1 MLYKSSGFSDN
12 TMTSERIDEIISKMT
27 LEEKAM
33 LVVGVGML
41 GFFGNPQS
49 RVPGSAGETHPIP
62 RLGIPNAVFADGPAG
77 LRINPR
83 REGDERAYHATAFP
97 VETMLASTWNREVLE
112 DVGRAVGEE
121 LREYGVDILLAPAL
135 NIHRN
140 PLCGRNFEYYSEDPL
155 LTGEMAA
162 AFVKGVQSQGVG
174 TCLKH
179 FAANNQ
185 ETNRMLVDTIVSE
198 RALREIYLKGFEI
211 AVRKSRPWSV
221 MSAYNKLNGKYCSQN
236 GWLLTKVLRGDWGF
250 EGFVMTDWFAG
261 DDPVEQMKA
270 GNDMIMPG
278 KTRQINPSRKDE
290 VEEIVAAV
298 REGKLDEKIL
308 DRNVKNILRV
318 LVDSPSFRKYRYS
331 EKPDLDAHARV
342 AYEAGAEGVILL
354 KNDRVLP
361 LSKDARIALFGTG
374 QIETIKGGTG
384 SGNTHPRYTI
394 SILEGVRERGLGI
407 DGELAELHSRYVNE
421 MRSKEEYRVK
431 EGMFGEPFV
440 PTLPQDFLGEEE
452 LERFA
457 TEDDIAVV
465 VISRISGEGYDR
477 NPEKGD
483 FYLSDDERNLLEKV
497 SRIFHRHGKK
507 VVVVMNIGSPIE
519 VASWRG
525 LVDGILLVWQAG
537 QETGRVVADAI
548 VGRVNP
554 SGKLPT
560 TFPKDYSDV
569 PSWNFP
575 GEPKENPQRVVYDEG
590 IYVGYRYY
598 DTFGV
603 EPAYEFGFGLSYT
616 TFEYKGLEVARTDDS
631 VKVSFNVVNN
641 GSLPGKDVAQVYIRP
656 PKGAIDKP
664 YQELKG
670 FHKTRLLKP
679 GEAEEVEVE
688 IRLKDLSSFDGKSWV
703 LESGLYEVRVGA
715 SSRDIRLTCTFKI
728 D

>member
-155 LTGEMAA
+155 LTGEMAT